1 METRFMNI
9 QEDLLL
15 SNHLMISIDQ
25 SMKNMPIIKRGE
37 FQNCFIVQNL
47 ILMKINKFAFYHDN
61 TSLKKYK
68 IPEGPTT
75 IKKLLT
81 DDQYHCY
88 FPFFKKH
95 NLIFVDQLTSL
106 CKNFLLSIFE
116 LKEKRYTSYFKVT
129 PTTKRLYTD
138 LTRILYKNQRTLE
151 LKNNIKDIITY
162 RDITHNLKGSIT
174 VYPYNNKTDK
184 EKIAIFDIEDITDD
198 YEKEIVFRSCFGCYR
213 SHKGLKGLVAQEGK
227 HKCIILGT
235 TTSVLRISATKQPL
249 RHLENMAYI
258 QPEISGHFIKE

>member
-1 METRFMNI
+1 
-9 QEDLLL
+9 
-15 SNHLMISIDQ
+15 
-25 SMKNMPIIKRGE
+25 
-37 FQNCFIVQNL
+37 
-47 ILMKINKFAFYHDN
+47 MKINKFAFYHDN

-184 EKIAIFDIEDITDD
+184 EKIAIFDIEDVLET
-198 YEKEIVFRSCFGCYR
+198 EEVVFVQNTESPELFKGELWYFE
-213 SHKGLKGLVAQEGK
+213 GLKFRGGPVWKSFIGRLLSRRSGSSYFEGPEEADR
-227 HKCIILGT
+227 
-235 TTSVLRISATKQPL
+235 SISKQTEDGP
-249 RHLENMAYI
+249 HLAAD
-258 QPEISGHFIKE
+258 QVSSRR